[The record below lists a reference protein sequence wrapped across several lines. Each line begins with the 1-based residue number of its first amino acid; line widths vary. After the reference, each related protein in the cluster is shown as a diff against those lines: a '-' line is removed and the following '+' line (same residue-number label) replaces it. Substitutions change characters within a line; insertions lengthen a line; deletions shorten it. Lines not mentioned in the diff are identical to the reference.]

1 MTTTTQPTPTP
12 PQAAPAQPA
21 QPTAGDLLSILNAL
35 YRLAHAQLVTG
46 QTSQMTI
53 LWREL
58 GDVLADVI
66 GERRFSRPAAPSAK
80 TLTSRLARPISMPPA
95 RRGAVQAPFPVPS
108 AVSPRREGPQGH
120 GPSGLSRTAAPVSVV
135 VAKPPS
141 RVAVPTQQQS
151 QSAKNTAAANAI
163 LADQAAK
170 AKRVAQPAQPVPA
183 TSRDIRVRDDV
194 AAELIKIAQKTGK
207 PG

>member
-1 MTTTTQPTPTP
+1 MK
-12 PQAAPAQPA
+12 PAGIPK
-21 QPTAGDLLSILNAL
+21 PCSP
-35 YRLAHAQLVTG
+35 
-46 QTSQMTI
+46 SQSWDGTKI
-53 LWREL
+53 
-58 GDVLADVI
+58 
-66 GERRFSRPAAPSAK
+66 
-80 TLTSRLARPISMPPA
+80 
-95 RRGAVQAPFPVPS
+95 Q
-108 AVSPRREGPQGH
+108 
-120 GPSGLSRTAAPVSVV
+120 
-135 VAKPPS
+135 S